1 MAGLPKRRK
10 KLIMKKIRVLVA
22 VGMVSALLASG
33 CNDAVKGRL
42 PFLNKDKPKT
52 TVQETAYQ
60 EKANPQKT
68 KAETDK
74 EVNDKVHD
82 MVEKIRKGDWNGAI
96 ATGESAYRLDPKN
109 EPMLEVLTEAYDFK
123 NHLEGLS
130 AEEKKNYIKVARAH
144 MNLDP
149 ANRFKKH
156 ALARVLIEVG
166 DLTEGNKLAL
176 EAYNTAPDKPAE
188 LMDTYGWGLWLANN
202 KTEALKIYTSLYNL
216 KPATLFQ
223 LYRTG
228 VVMEL
233 ADKKKSIQM
242 FHATVMAADMA
253 LTWEEN
259 KDNLSAV
266 SLITKIRNDAEKE
279 EKRLLAGGNA
289 IDSNFSLAI
298 LANIRPDQY
307 PLR

>member
-1 MAGLPKRRK
+1 
-10 KLIMKKIRVLVA
+10 MKKIRILVA
-22 VGMVSALLASG
+22 VGMVSALLVSG
-33 CNDAVKGRL
+33 CADAVKGRL
-42 PFLNKDKPKT
+42 PFLNKEKPKT
-52 TVQETAYQ
+52 TVQEAAYK
-60 EKANPQKT
+60 EKDIPKKT

-74 EVNDKVHD
+74 EVAGKIHE

-96 ATGESAYRLDPKN
+96 TVGESAYGLDPQN

-149 ANRFKKH
+149 VNRFKKH

-166 DLTEGNKLAL
+166 ELTEGNKLAL
-176 EAYNTAPDKPAE
+176 EAYNMGPDKPTE
-188 LMDTYGWGLWLANN
+188 IMDTYGWGLWLANK
-202 KTEALKIYTSLYNL
+202 KTEAAQVYTDLYNR
-216 KPATLFQ
+216 KPTTLFQ
-223 LYRTG
+223 LYRAG
-228 VVMEL
+228 VVMETVDR
-233 ADKKKSIQM
+233 AKSIIM
-242 FHATVMAADMA
+242 HHTAIMAADMA

-279 EKRLLAGGNA
+279 EKRLMAGGNA